1 MLRTDRD
8 GGRGKEGERWCGVVG
23 SLTICLQTVSGE
35 GLAWQA
41 GSRSVTRGLDL
52 VRCPNTCE
60 LLASPM
66 GPGPVPGCGRASP
79 RGPALLGLWVAQ
91 AVRFLSEDLL
101 CDRQGAATVPGI
113 RCLLGTTS
121 CILILRWSVPAE
133 GPVQCGTEGVAP
145 WEPGQVPRE

>member
-52 VRCPNTCE
+52 VRCPNRAACPP
-60 LLASPM
+60 ASS
-66 GPGPVPGCGRASP
+66 SP
-79 RGPALLGLWVAQ
+79 HLWALGLFLAVA
-91 AVRFLSEDLL
+91 VPPL
-101 CDRQGAATVPGI
+101 GALP
-113 RCLLGTTS
+113 CLVSG
-121 CILILRWSVPAE
+121 
-133 GPVQCGTEGVAP
+133 
-145 WEPGQVPRE
+145 